1 MNRGRSLIILGVIA
15 VAIGGV
21 VWLFTGGSSSPVAVT
36 DPAGDVVIAQGP
48 KPPKQPRVVDVT
60 AASVR
65 ADGSTKIFEAT
76 VARSVPDSFPSAAA
90 SFRWELSEAGTLTW
104 IVTAHVGIDATASMA
119 ATQLEHRSSTI
130 DDSLPGQL
138 EIEGRT
144 IRIEVDSDRLEV
156 FPDSFAWRLETEL
169 DGDRTKAPS
178 ALAKDVVPDEGSA
191 QAGS

>member
-1 MNRGRSLIILGVIA
+1 MI
-15 VAIGGV
+15 
-21 VWLFTGGSSSPVAVT
+21 TK
-36 DPAGDVVIAQGP
+36 GP
-48 KPPKQPRVVDVT
+48 KPPKQPGVVDVT

-65 ADGSTKIFEAT
+65 FDDSTTIFEAS
-76 VARSVPDSFPSAAA
+76 VGRKVPDSFPSAGA

-104 IVTAHVGIDATASMA
+104 IVTANVGIDATASMA

-144 IRIEVDSDRLEV
+144 IRIEVDTDRLEG
-156 FPDSFAWRLETEL
+156 FPGSFAWRLETEL

-178 ALAKDVVPDEGSA
+178 ALAKDVVPDEGSVR
-191 QAGS
+191 AGS